1 MHLWGQSYCRF
12 EHACPARSLLQ
23 VCWVGKIHGMYNLY
37 TLFLTQLTGAL
48 PLVYKENRA
57 RKPNTCIVNLR
68 KISKNPN
75 IRSMAETANPNPTSC
90 KSSLLNPNIELK
102 RSRLRITHGIFA
114 LTLLCWPS
122 PDTYGSMRL
131 QYPNYQTMFSGR
143 LVEPG
148 RLGTVQDD

>member
-1 MHLWGQSYCRF
+1 
-12 EHACPARSLLQ
+12 
-23 VCWVGKIHGMYNLY
+23 
-37 TLFLTQLTGAL
+37 
-48 PLVYKENRA
+48 
-57 RKPNTCIVNLR
+57 
-68 KISKNPN
+68 
-75 IRSMAETANPNPTSC
+75 MAETANPNPTIC
-90 KSSLLNPNIELK
+90 KSSLPNPNIELK
-102 RSRLRITHGIFA
+102 RSRLHITHGIFA